1 MAKSLSE
8 LKQAYILS
16 LFMLSLCSCQLVVN
30 VKDGGGD
37 VTVESFLG
45 NTTSDIVQLQFL
57 NKDGTHVTQFID
69 FKTETQIFKTYIP
82 WEEEQGFGQ
91 SKPQVLCFVSRF
103 TKNEF
108 ISSDAMSKLRQKNP
122 SAIRTPEEE
131 KTPESHLM
139 DANLI
144 LEKSNIIS
152 PKIFNFCRDARDT
165 VFTKEIDIKIW
176 SKSLGQDMT
185 AMMSTIKPS
194 FPAKYNNCKDVNDL
208 SKACLCHYHIC
219 IGWYPCGLKYCRG
232 KDSTGNIISSHD
244 KGDNSIDITM
254 SSHDEGDNYIDIT
267 NQYEIVIME
276 LITLTSHFQIV
287 SMEIITMTLQYLLVT
302 RVTFT
307 FVKREI
313 IRITSRSYCD
323 NGDKNICEKEI
334 IYN

>member
-8 LKQAYILS
+8 LKQTYILT
-16 LFMLSLCSCQLVVN
+16 LFLLSLCSCQLVVN

-91 SKPQVLCFVSRF
+91 SKPQALCFVSRF

-144 LEKSNIIS
+144 LEKANIIS

-176 SKSLGQDMT
+176 SKSLGQDMS

-194 FPAKYNNCKDVNDL
+194 YPAKYNNCKDVNDL

-232 KDSTGNIISSHD
+232 KDSTGKYVSYRCGI
-244 KGDNSIDITM
+244 KTCRRFM
-254 SSHDEGDNYIDIT
+254 SFD
-267 NQYEIVIME
+267 
-276 LITLTSHFQIV
+276 
-287 SMEIITMTLQYLLVT
+287 
-302 RVTFT
+302 
-307 FVKREI
+307 FVARQKMF
-313 IRITSRSYCD
+313 CLWD
-323 NGDKNICEKEI
+323 F
-334 IYN
+334 